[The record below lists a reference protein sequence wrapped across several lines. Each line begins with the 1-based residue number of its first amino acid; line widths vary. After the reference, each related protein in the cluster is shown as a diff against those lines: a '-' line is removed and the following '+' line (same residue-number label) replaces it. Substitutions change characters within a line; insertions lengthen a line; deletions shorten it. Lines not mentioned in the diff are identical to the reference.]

1 MAFYRRKM
9 FGEDWTPGPFVTQD
23 AQPSPFVMAPTSP
36 TATASTP
43 AASGASWLD
52 LALAGL
58 GLGTAITQ
66 VVGGQP
72 VTPAGTAYN
81 PGVQPQYMAPKPA
94 IATSTI
100 LLLGGAAVAVL
111 FLMKK

>member
-9 FGEDWTPGPFVTQD
+9 FGEDDEGPN
-23 AQPSPFVMAPTSP
+23 
-36 TATASTP
+36 
-43 AASGASWLD
+43 WIE
-52 LALAGL
+52 LAIAGL

-66 VVGGQP
+66 AVGGQP
-72 VTPAGTAYN
+72 TTPTGTAYS
-81 PGVQPQYMAPKPA
+81 PGVQPMPVAAKPA
-94 IATSTI
+94 ISTSTI

>member
-9 FGEDWTPGPFVTQD
+9 FGEDEEGTNL
-23 AQPSPFVMAPTSP
+23 
-36 TATASTP
+36 
-43 AASGASWLD
+43 LD
-52 LALAGL
+52 LAIAGL
-58 GLGTAITQ
+58 GLGTAIAQT
-66 VVGGQP
+66 VGGQP
-72 VTPAGTAYN
+72 TTPAGTAYA

-94 IATSTI
+94 ISTSTI

>member
-9 FGEDWTPGPFVTQD
+9 FGEDEEGTN
-23 AQPSPFVMAPTSP
+23 
-36 TATASTP
+36 
-43 AASGASWLD
+43 WLD
-52 LALAGL
+52 LAIAGL
-58 GLGTAITQ
+58 GLGTAIAQT
-66 VVGGQP
+66 VGGQP
-72 VTPAGTAYN
+72 TTPAGTAYA

-94 IATSTI
+94 ISTSTI

>member
-1 MAFYRRKM
+1 MAFYKRKM

-23 AQPSPFVMAPTSP
+23 AQPSPFVMAPTS
-36 TATASTP
+36 AAP
-43 AASGASWLD
+43 AASTQAAGASWFD
-52 LALAGL
+52 LAIAGL
-58 GLGTAITQ
+58 GFGTALTGAIS
-66 VVGGQP
+66 GQP
-72 VTPAGTAYN
+72 TTPAGTAYA

>member
-9 FGEDWTPGPFVTQD
+9 FGEDED
-23 AQPSPFVMAPTSP
+23 
-36 TATASTP
+36 
-43 AASGASWLD
+43 SGANWIE
-52 LALAGL
+52 LAIAGL
-58 GLGTAITQ
+58 GLGTAIAGA
-66 VVGGQP
+66 VGGQP
-72 VTPAGTAYN
+72 TTPTGTVYN

>member
-9 FGEDWTPGPFVTQD
+9 FGQD
-23 AQPSPFVMAPTSP
+23 EAEGT
-36 TATASTP
+36 
-43 AASGASWLD
+43 SWLD
-52 LALAGL
+52 LAIAGL
-58 GLGTAITQ
+58 GLGTAIAGA
-66 VVGGQP
+66 VGGQGQP
-72 VTPAGTAYN
+72 VTPVGTAYN

-100 LLLGGAAVAVL
+100 LLLGGAAIAVL